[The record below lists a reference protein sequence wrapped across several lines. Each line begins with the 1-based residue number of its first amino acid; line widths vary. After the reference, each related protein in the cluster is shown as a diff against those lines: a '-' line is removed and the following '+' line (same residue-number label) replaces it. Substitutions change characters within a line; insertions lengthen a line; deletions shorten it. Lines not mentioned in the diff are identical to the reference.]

1 MNNPLSEINKNSI
14 TLTNLTDH
22 DQDFGK
28 LFDIKHS
35 IIYKEC
41 KNINI
46 NFDTSLN
53 KIILFKCENIKINCN
68 KIISGIDIIKSNKIK
83 IITQPDKPIYS
94 IYSEDSLNI
103 LLKISKKMLK
113 ETKIDT
119 DSKCI
124 TFIN

>member
-22 DQDFGK
+22 EQDFGK

-53 KIILFKCENIKINCN
+53 KIILFKCENIKIKCN

-83 IITQPDKPIYS
+83 IITEPYKPIYS

-103 LLKISKKMLK
+103 SLKISTQMLNDTHI
-113 ETKIDT
+113 ETDT
-119 DSKCI
+119 NCI
-124 TFIN
+124 TFID